1 MPRRTHFQKLESMY
15 LSAPVNQ
22 LFEPKIKV
30 EEGIAEIS
38 YQIKPDYFHA
48 AFAVHG
54 AIYFKAMDDA
64 AFFAVNSVVDDVF
77 VLTVSFTTYLTR
89 PINEGI
95 MTATGKIVHQ
105 SRRLFLAEAVVVD
118 DKGRQIA
125 RGNGSFMRS
134 NTPLSPEIGYK

>member
-1 MPRRTHFQKLESMY
+1 MSTHFQKLENMY
-15 LSAPVNQ
+15 LSAPFND
-22 LFEPKIKV
+22 LFEPDITVGQGK
-30 EEGIAEIS
+30 AEIT
-38 YQIKPDYFHA
+38 YEVKPDYFHA

-54 AIYFKAMDDA
+54 AVYFKAMDDA
-64 AFFAVNSVVDDVF
+64 AFFAVNSLVEDVF

-89 PINEGI
+89 PIHEGF
-95 MTATGKIVHQ
+95 MRATGKNVHQ

-134 NTPLSPEIGYK
+134 STPLTAEIGYM

>member
-1 MPRRTHFQKLESMY
+1 MSSHFKKLENMY
-15 LSAPVNQ
+15 LSAPFNG
-22 LFEPKIKV
+22 LFSPEISVK
-30 EEGIAEIS
+30 EGEAEIT
-38 YQIKPDYFHA
+38 YEIKPDYFHA

-54 AIYFKAMDDA
+54 AVYFKAMDDA
-64 AFFAVNSVVDDVF
+64 AFFAVNSMVEDVF

-89 PINEGI
+89 PVSEGF
-95 MTATGKIVHQ
+95 MRATGRIVHQ

-134 NTPLSPEIGYK
+134 TMPLAPEIGYK

>member
-1 MPRRTHFQKLESMY
+1 MPEHFDKLANMY
-15 LSAPVNQ
+15 LSAPCN
-22 LFEPKIKV
+22 EYYKPKISIQ
-30 EEGIAEIS
+30 EGAAEVILEVR
-38 YQIKPDYFHA
+38 PDYFHA

-54 AIYFKAMDDA
+54 SAYFKAMDDA
-64 AFFAVNSVVDDVF
+64 SFFAVNSLVDDVF

-89 PINEGI
+89 PINEGS
-95 MTATGKIVHQ
+95 MHATAKVVHQ

-134 NTPLSPEIGYK
+134 KTPLTPEIGYK